1 MQVIYAG
8 FVYAGSIWRRNVNEL
23 CAEHMNF
30 AVVILIEGRHDEIR
44 DGQFLQQGGFF
55 FVGSLDDVGTPGKG
69 NNDLLFFIS
78 VIPEV
83 DNDFGD

>member
-44 DGQFLQQGGFF
+44 DGQFLQQGRFF
-55 FVGSLDDVGTPGKG
+55 LRRFLGRCRHARQG